1 MPARDL
7 ETKAKFF
14 SQLPGPLGAILA
26 LYVILAL
33 IYSASVPIF
42 EAPDEPAHF
51 LYANDLAEGD
61 GLPVLDYA
69 MSPREYHQP
78 PLYYWLVAGV
88 LRWFNTNGYKDHTVR
103 NPHAAISDA
112 STPGN
117 KNAYLH
123 DPDSDGWPYTGFSLA
138 IHVGRLVS
146 IALGTITVWATYKL
160 ARQLFSPSH
169 TPESRGA
176 DRPGSSQLG
185 LALAAAS
192 VVAFNPQFLFISSA
206 LNNDNAVTAISSL
219 ALLAVVTYYGR
230 PRSLGWVLGLGALGG
245 LAMLTKTTGLAVLAL
260 IVVALIG
267 KAIRQRLYARLW
279 LDVGLV
285 IFVAALIGGWWY
297 IRNALLYDDPFLS
310 RYMQRWLTN
319 EGAPR
324 TAIGI
329 LHRFQQGEVS
339 FWGTFGWL
347 SITWDEWIY
356 TILRIWTRLSGL
368 GLLVLAVRWLLHWSR
383 LKIGARPHVAGPPF
397 LLVLVWTASVAAL
410 LVQWILV
417 AGGLQGRLLFPAIS
431 ALAVLLIAGW
441 TSLVPRRW
449 RVFTAAVPALGLAG
463 LAITTPFTTLAPAY
477 ARPAVLASADL
488 PADVHPVDLNYAG
501 QVKLMGYQV
510 TPSVAQPGQPVAVT
524 LYWQVLEPI
533 TENFSL
539 FIHLFGRDRQ
549 RIGTID
555 TYPGLGSLPT
565 SQWKPGQEI
574 RDVYP
579 LRIAPDAAAPTLVTI
594 SVGWYDFYGS
604 REGIHALD
612 ALGQPTTTA
621 GTFKLIPHAWPEPE
635 APHQLAANFDNLIT
649 LAGYDAQIEPAQIG
663 PSQDG
668 EEVSPGPYVNLT
680 FVWQCNARP
689 AADYTVFAH
698 LLDGKGNI
706 VAQMDRPPLNGD
718 YPTSA
723 WETGEV
729 ITDSMTVPMPPE
741 ELLKDTLSSGQLW
754 LRVGLYRPEDGTR
767 LPVRDAE
774 GQVISDAVAVPDP
787 LRWP

>member
-1 MPARDL
+1 MPMHGSPQ
-7 ETKAKFF
+7 TAK
-14 SQLPGPLGAILA
+14 SLSWLPGPLIAILT

-51 LYANDLAEGD
+51 LYANDLAQGD
-61 GLPVLDYA
+61 GLPILDYA

-88 LRWFNTNGYKDHTVR
+88 LRWFNTNGYKEHTVR

-123 DPDSDGWPYTGFSLA
+123 NPDKDGWPYTGLSLA
-138 IHVGRLVS
+138 VHVGRLVS
-146 IALGTITVWATYKL
+146 VALGMITVWATYNL
-160 ARQLFSPSH
+160 ARQLFSPSRR
-169 TPESRGA
+169 PKLRGA
-176 DRPGSSQLG
+176 GRPDSTQLG
-185 LALAAAS
+185 LAIAAAA

-206 LNNDNAVTAISSL
+206 LNNDNAVTALSSL
-219 ALLAVVTYYGR
+219 ALLAVVIYCGR
-230 PRSLGWVLGLGALGG
+230 PRSLGWVLGLGVLAG
-245 LAMLTKTTGLAVLAL
+245 LAMLTKTTGLAVLGL
-260 IVVALIG
+260 IVVALAV

-279 LDVGLV
+279 LDMGLV
-285 IFVAALIGGWWY
+285 ILVAALIGGWWY
-297 IRNALLYDDPFLS
+297 VRNALLYDDPFLS
-310 RYMQRWLTN
+310 RYMQHWLTN

-356 TILRIWTRLSGL
+356 SILRAWTRLSGL
-368 GLLVLAVRWLLHWSR
+368 GLLVLAVRWLLYRSPLR
-383 LKIGARPHVAGPPF
+383 LGDRPHVAGPP
-397 LLVLVWTASVAAL
+397 LLLILVWTASVAAL
-410 LVQWILV
+410 LTQWILV

-441 TSLVPRRW
+441 TSLVPRAW
-449 RVFTAAVPALGLAG
+449 HIFAAAVPALGLAG
-463 LAITTPFTTLAPAY
+463 LAITTPFTTLVPAY
-477 ARPAVLASADL
+477 ARPAVLASAEL
-488 PADVHPVDLNYAG
+488 PADVHPVDLTYAG
-501 QVKLMGYQV
+501 RVKLIGYQV
-510 TPSVAQPGQPVAVT
+510 TPSVAQPGQSVDVT
-524 LYWQVLEPI
+524 LYWQVLEP
-533 TENFSL
+533 TTQNFSL
-539 FIHLFGRDRQ
+539 FIHLFGRNRQ

-565 SQWKPGQEI
+565 SQWKPGQVI
-574 RDVYP
+574 RDAYP
-579 LRIAPDAAAPTLVTI
+579 LRPAPDAAAPTLVTL

-604 REGIHALD
+604 REGIYALD
-612 ALGQPTTTA
+612 ALGQPTTAA

-649 LAGYDAQIEPAQIG
+649 LAGYDVQFEPARVGQSTG
-663 PSQDG
+663 G
-668 EEVSPGPYVNLT
+668 EEVPPGPYVNLT
-680 FVWQCNARP
+680 LVWQCNARP
-689 AADYTVFAH
+689 AADFTVFAH
-698 LLDGKGNI
+698 LLDDEGNL

-723 WETGEV
+723 WEAGEV
-729 ITDSMTVPMPPE
+729 ITDSLAVPMPPQGS
-741 ELLKDTLSSGQLW
+741 LQDSLPDGQLW
-754 LRVGLYRPEDGTR
+754 LQVGLYRPEDGTR

>member
-1 MPARDL
+1 MPRFL
-7 ETKAKFF
+7 
-14 SQLPGPLGAILA
+14 SRLPGPLVGILT

-33 IYSASVPIF
+33 IYSATVPIF

-51 LYANDLAEGD
+51 LYANDLADGD

-78 PLYYWLVAGV
+78 PLYYALVAGV

-123 DPDSDGWPYTGFSLA
+123 DPDLDGWPYTGLSLA

-146 IALGTITVWATYKL
+146 IALGMITVWATYRL
-160 ARQLFSPSH
+160 AWQLFSPPDTLEASSVGR
-169 TPESRGA
+169 TGSR
-176 DRPGSSQLG
+176 QLG
-185 LALAAAS
+185 LAIAAAS

-206 LNNDNAVTAISSL
+206 LNNDNAVTALSSL
-219 ALLAVVTYYGR
+219 ALLAVVIYYSR
-230 PRSLGWVLGLGALGG
+230 PRSLGWLLGLGILGG
-245 LAMLTKTTGLAVLAL
+245 LAMLTKTTGLAVLGL
-260 IVVALIG
+260 IVGVLIL
-267 KAIRQRLYARLW
+267 KAIRQGRYARLW

-285 IFVAALIGGWWY
+285 IIVAALIGGWWY
-297 IRNALLYDDPFLS
+297 VRNALLYDDPFLS

-324 TAIGI
+324 TLIGI

-347 SITWDEWIY
+347 NITWEEWIY
-356 TILRIWTRLSGL
+356 TILRTWTRLSGL
-368 GLLVLAVRWLLHWSR
+368 GLLVLALRWLLYRSP
-383 LKIGARPHVAGPPF
+383 LKIGDQPHVAAPTL
-397 LLVLVWTASVAAL
+397 LLVLIWTASVAAL
-410 LVQWILV
+410 LTQWILV

-449 RVFTAAVPALGLAG
+449 QVYAAAVPALGLAG
-463 LAITTPFTTLAPAY
+463 LAIATPFTTLAPAY
-477 ARPAVLASADL
+477 ARPTLLASAEL
-488 PADVHPVDLNYAG
+488 PPDVHPVDLTYAG
-501 QVKLMGYQV
+501 QVKLIGYQV
-510 TPSVAQPGQPVAVT
+510 TPAVTRPGQPVAVT
-524 LYWQVLEPI
+524 LYWQTLQPT

-539 FIHLFGRDRQ
+539 FIHLLGRNRQ
-549 RIGTID
+549 GIGTID
-555 TYPGLGSLPT
+555 TYPGLGNLPT
-565 SQWKPGQEI
+565 SQWKPGQVI

-594 SVGWYDFYGS
+594 SVGWYDFYGN
-604 REGIHALD
+604 REGIYALD
-612 ALGQPTTTA
+612 ALGHPTTAA
-621 GTFKLIPHAWPEPE
+621 GTFKLVPSAWPEPE

-649 LAGYDAQIEPAQIG
+649 LAGYDIQFDSGPTEQSQAGDEMPSG
-663 PSQDG
+663 PSF
-668 EEVSPGPYVNLT
+668 NLT
-680 FVWQCNARP
+680 LVWQCNARP
-689 AADYTVFAH
+689 EADFTVFAH
-698 LLDGKGNI
+698 LVDDEGNI

-723 WETGEV
+723 WEAGEV
-729 ITDSMTVPMPPE
+729 ITDSMAVPLAPQASSPDTPPQGPFW
-741 ELLKDTLSSGQLW
+741 LK
-754 LRVGLYRPEDGTR
+754 VGLYRPQNGAR

-774 GQVISDAVAVPDP
+774 GQVVADTVAVPDP
-787 LRWP
+787 IRWP